1 MSAPRR
7 RTTPRARVLRA
18 LAVCATYALLTLLM
32 TFPAVL
38 DLDHRLIGNNVDN
51 WVFYWN
57 NWWLGRALSEGLDW
71 HFTPYLFYPQG
82 TSLVTHSNS
91 FLNSLLALALRPLTG
106 PVGAYNLTVLFGLW
120 VGAVG
125 MYWLVYDRTRRPAA
139 ALLAG
144 SVFAFAP
151 YHLTEALA
159 HMNLASIHWW
169 PFFALFLQ
177 RALRRRRLLDA
188 ALAGLF
194 AGLTLWSGLQLA
206 MLLGLWALCRLVW
219 AVAADAGLRRQWK
232 SLAVTCGLCAA
243 VAVLV
248 GLPLLVPLLR
258 NWQQVVR
265 SAAAFDD
272 SAIWQTD
279 LLAYFVPPTLNPFVG
294 EHLVP
299 VYEHFV
305 ANRAFMPYLGYAA
318 LALAVLACGKGR
330 RQAAFWATT
339 GALWAV
345 LAAGPTLRVAGRLI
359 PSVPMPYRLVGG
371 LFPLSTIRS
380 PDRLNLLLVLSLAVL
395 AGLGAARL
403 ARRRRWAVVLV
414 LLVLTAEYA
423 CLPLPAWDPPPGSP
437 FLAQMAAD
445 DSRYG
450 VVDFPMGYT
459 VSKLWL
465 YYQTLH
471 GHAMVEG
478 HVSRYTADTYA
489 VIANEPL
496 LRALYA
502 QAERPP
508 RLASDLFSAPPAPA
522 LGPALRSLLERDIRY
537 VLVHRP
543 YLDDRLAETL
553 SRLLPLVPVY
563 EDQSLTV
570 YDLAEPVPV
579 AYDGLPVP
587 LSSAVTLLHFDL
599 RPTDSA
605 GQWQLRLLT
614 RLTGAEGTPTRC
626 LVGLEPEDGSAVA
639 APTALTLF
647 GPLPEDEGHW
657 REGDLDALELDL
669 TLPEGVGPG
678 RYRWVLSCGD
688 GPGYVA
694 PETLEIDAEGNTSY
708 LRRAMGVRYGGVI
721 ELAGYRWWTQGA
733 DLHLLL
739 QWEALATPG
748 ADYKV
753 FVHLLDAA
761 GQVVRQFD
769 AMPCQWGC
777 PTGQW
782 QAGEVVLDQAT
793 IALAGLPAGEY
804 RLAVGLYS
812 AETLDRLPAQA
823 SDGTPIPDGYAILPD
838 PFIITAARP

>member
-1 MSAPRR
+1 MSVPHTRASPR
-7 RTTPRARVLRA
+7 TRVLRA
-18 LAVCATYALLTLLM
+18 LAVAAAYALLTVLM

-38 DLDHRLIGNNVDN
+38 DLGRRLIGNNVDN

-57 NWWLGRALSEGLDW
+57 NWWLGRALGEGLDW
-71 HFTPYLFYPQG
+71 TFTPYLFYPQG
-82 TSLVTHSNS
+82 TSLVVHSNS
-91 FLNSLLALALRPLTG
+91 FLNSLLAVALRPLTG
-106 PVGAYNLTVLFGLW
+106 PVAAYNLTVLFGLW

-125 MYWLVYDRTRRPAA
+125 MYWLVYDRTHRPAA

-169 PFFALFLQ
+169 PFFALFFQ
-177 RALRRRRLLDA
+177 RALRRRRLPDA

-194 AGLTLWSGLQLA
+194 AGLSLWSGLQLA
-206 MLLGLWALCRLVW
+206 MLLGLWALCRLAWSV
-219 AVAADAGLRRQWK
+219 VADHGHRLRWRD
-232 SLAVTCGLCAA
+232 LAAACGLCAA
-243 VAVLV
+243 VAALV
-248 GLPLLVPLLR
+248 SLPLLVPLLR
-258 NWQQVVR
+258 DWQQVVR

-294 EHLVP
+294 ARLVP

-318 LALAVLACGKGR
+318 LALAMLACGR
-330 RQAAFWATT
+330 RRGEAAFWAST

-380 PDRLNLLLVLSLAVL
+380 PDRLNLLLVFSLAVL

-403 ARRRRWAVVLV
+403 ARRRRWAVALV

-423 CLPLPAWDPPPGSP
+423 CLPLPAWDLLPGSP

-471 GHAMVEG
+471 GQPMVEG

-489 VIANEPL
+489 VIAEEPL
-496 LRALYA
+496 LRALYT

-508 RLASDLFSAPPAPA
+508 RLASDLFSAPPVPG
-522 LGPALRSLLERDIRY
+522 LGPALRSLLERGIRY

-543 YLDDRLAETL
+543 YLDARLVDTL
-553 SRLLPLVPVY
+553 SRVLPLVPVY
-563 EDQSLTV
+563 EDQALAV

-587 LSSAVTLLHFDL
+587 LSSEVALLHFDL

-605 GQWQLRLLT
+605 ERWELRALARLT
-614 RLTGAEGTPTRC
+614 RAEGAPTDC
-626 LVGLEPEDGSAVA
+626 LVEPRAQSGGPAV
-639 APTALTLF
+639 PPIALTLF
-647 GPLPEDEGHW
+647 GPLPEGGGRW
-657 REGDLDALELDL
+657 QEGDLDAVQLDL
-669 TLPEGVGPG
+669 TLPEDLAPG
-678 RYRWVLSCGD
+678 RYRWVLTCGD
-688 GPGYVA
+688 GPSYAA
-694 PETLEIDAEGNTSY
+694 PDTLEIDAEGNASY
-708 LRRAMGVRYGGVI
+708 LRRAAGVHYGEVI
-721 ELAGYRWWTQGA
+721 ELVGYRWWTQGA

-739 QWEALATPG
+739 QWEALAAPG

-753 FVHLLDAA
+753 FVHLLGAA
-761 GQVVRQFD
+761 GRVVRQFD
-769 AMPCQWGC
+769 AVPCQWAC
-777 PTGQW
+777 PTSQW
-782 QAGEVVLDQAT
+782 QAGDVLFDQAT
-793 IALAGLPAGEY
+793 VALAGLPTGEY

-823 SDGTPIPDGYAILPD
+823 PDGTAIPDGYVILPD
-838 PFIITAARP
+838 PFIITAAGP